1 MFLLRFVCFT
11 IYESP
16 KFLMGK
22 GDDAGAV
29 AIVHEVARRNG
40 KTSPLTL
47 DDLQAC
53 NVLASTTG
61 APESATQ
68 QTGASAAVKRN
79 LQKLDASHVKALFAT
94 KKLAYSTSLMQVPAP
109 HHLPRSQRLILF
121 QHCSMGILRPRF
133 SPLQRVPPLHPSN
146 PGRRLRRRQHL
157 PNVPQLAD
165 HRGARRPRMSPWRAA
180 RRDAAYRA
188 QRHARRVDG
197 PDRCVPVLLNDGTQ
211 FRRAAGLELRV
222 QLYE

>member
-1 MFLLRFVCFT
+1 MFFLRFACFT

-40 KTSPLTL
+40 KTSTLSL

-53 NVLASTTG
+53 NVLTSTTIASG
-61 APESATQ
+61 AATQ

-94 KKLAYSTSLMQVPAP
+94 KKLAYSTSLMYVSLLFTPSYSAQSLTPSAP
-109 HHLPRSQRLILF
+109 
-121 QHCSMGILRPRF
+121 
-133 SPLQRVPPLHPSN
+133 
-146 PGRRLRRRQHL
+146 
-157 PNVPQLAD
+157 
-165 HRGARRPRMSPWRAA
+165 
-180 RRDAAYRA
+180 
-188 QRHARRVDG
+188 
-197 PDRCVPVLLNDGTQ
+197 
-211 FRRAAGLELRV
+211 
-222 QLYE
+222 